1 MSELTLPRLSR
12 WRGAIAVESQELV
25 LIAVIAL
32 LWLGLGLGTDTFLSE
47 VNVQNI
53 LFSAAPAALIGIG
66 MTAVIV
72 TGGIDVSV
80 GSGVAVVMVAVARMI
95 NSLHIGL
102 AVALLAGIAVGV
114 LLGAFNGMIIALTG
128 INPIVVTFATLNLF
142 RFLSLEIFGQANI
155 DGVPGTLAIVGG
167 GGTGLF
173 LAVPNAWW
181 LTLAL
186 AAIVWFYMRRCAS
199 GRHWYAIGGGAG
211 AARLAGIRVRR
222 RVVAA
227 YVLTGTLTGLAGCV
241 LIGTG
246 GTVQQNSGTGLELQ
260 VIAAVVIG
268 GTSVLGGRGTV
279 LGTILGTLLV
289 GSVASAVTIV
299 NWPSQLANLFVGIF
313 IILAAGTDM
322 LRQRRRRA
330 L

>member
-1 MSELTLPRLSR
+1 MSEVTLRRLGG
-12 WRGAIAVESQELV
+12 WRDAVAVEGQELV

-80 GSGVAVVMVAVARMI
+80 GSGVAVVMVVVARLI

-102 AVALLAGIAVGV
+102 AAALLVAIAVGV
-114 LLGAFNGMIIALTG
+114 LLGAFNGVLIALTG

-167 GGTGLF
+167 GGTGMF
-173 LAVPNAWW
+173 LAVPDAWW
-181 LTLAL
+181 LSLAL
-186 AAIVWFYMRRCAS
+186 AAIVWVYMRNCAP
-199 GRHWYAIGGGAG
+199 GRHWYAIGGGAS
-211 AARLAGIRVRR
+211 AARLAGIRVKR
-222 RVVAA
+222 RVIAV
-227 YVLTGTLTGLAGCV
+227 YVLTGALVGIAGCV

-260 VIAAVVIG
+260 AIAAVVIG
-268 GTSVLGGRGTV
+268 GTSILGGRGTV
-279 LGTILGTLLV
+279 LGTLLGALLV
-289 GSVASAVTIV
+289 GSVASAVTII
-299 NWPSQLANLFVGIF
+299 NWPSQLTDLFVGIF
-313 IILAAGTDM
+313 IILAVGADM